1 MRPGL
6 RINRLR
12 VEHLEDRTT
21 PAFTPIGRVAIPGF
35 NSAWN
40 FATGPQLDAA
50 PVAADINGNGT
61 DEIIVPGGDKNVHA
75 FTVTEGANNT
85 VTLSLLRSFTNP
97 GTGEIRTTPVVT
109 DVPGV
114 GRVIFAA
121 GTDGKVF
128 GWNATTGQLLPGW
141 PQSVQ
146 PPASVGSLVD
156 ANNDVYG
163 GVAAGD
169 LDGDGV
175 PEVVITSRNHEVTA
189 FRMNGSVMWRFNAD
203 DTVFTTPLIAD
214 IDRDGLPDVIVGG
227 DASQNAFFD
236 AGGNII
242 ALSNTGQ
249 RKWVHHTTQV
259 VQSSPIAADINGD
272 GTLEIFAGTGL
283 NFAGT
288 GNFVYGLDS
297 NGNDLPGWP
306 FQIAAP
312 QTDVS
317 DGSIASPVAA
327 DVNGDGRPDII
338 IGDRTGNIHV
348 ISGAGTGE
356 IRSISAFPGENLFA
370 SPVIADTNGDGVQ
383 DIIQTSG
390 VIMRAYST
398 STGDA
403 VGVTVDD
410 GSSNT
415 NGPGNARLVS
425 SPVVGRFRPAG
436 GFQVAYYSNAS
447 DANGLRSPSELRVF
461 DMTPTTATP
470 AWPQQRRNAQ
480 NNAIDR
486 NDDLNIATI
495 DNLFRVALNRGA
507 TPTEGATYRAA
518 FDSAQSITQPA
529 FQILTSTE
537 ARNLQITG
545 YFTTYLGRSPS
556 QQDLSDYRAIFAQP
570 RSDAFVQANVIG
582 SQEGFNRGGGTNQGW
597 VTFLYQRVLGRTP
610 SGGEDQYWVSGL
622 NSGAFNRP
630 DVAYGFLLSKEYS
643 QAIVRN
649 LYRLYGFGTPS
660 ADSLQTAG
668 YVLRAPDRNFNR
680 NTEERATALLLASRG
695 DFTATERNGS
705 YLRAL
710 YQDVLGRS
718 ISAGELINWMTVIED
733 QRAPL
738 SVVASAVIR
747 SGEANDRLVAS
758 WFATYLRRA
767 STAGERA
774 GYVSQLNT
782 GTRRQDVLAQI
793 LGSTEY
799 YASQGGSDPNTYITA
814 VFTDLAGAA
823 NQPSQTAR
831 NYYLGMP
838 VQQLRSQLP
847 RDVQAQ
853 VGAAAFTLVR
863 GMYFA
868 ALRRFPETPSDY
880 SAVRTAGGSPPYYD
894 ATGAVNALLNGGDP
908 ADIQILIF
916 SSLEYQNVAL
926 GKGFWL
932 GDRFKLQ

>member
-1 MRPGL
+1 MRRSPI
-6 RINRLR
+6 RPRRLGI
-12 VEHLEDRTT
+12 ENLEDRST
-21 PAFTPIGRVAIPGF
+21 PAITPLASLGVPGA
-35 NSAWN
+35 NSAWD
-40 FATGPQLDAA
+40 FGTGQQLNAA
-50 PVAADINGNGT
+50 PIAADLDGNGSE
-61 DEIIVPGGDKNVHA
+61 EIIAPGGDKNVHA
-75 FTVTEGANNT
+75 FTVTANNT
-85 VTLSLLRSFTNP
+85 LALLRTFVNP
-97 GTGEIRTTPVVT
+97 GTGEIRTTPVVA
-109 DVPGV
+109 DVPGT

-121 GTDGKVF
+121 GLDGKVF
-128 GWNATTGQLLPGW
+128 GWNAATGQLLPGW
-141 PQSVQ
+141 PQSVH
-146 PPASVGSLVD
+146 PNPVESLLDPVSD
-156 ANNDVYG
+156 NIYG

-175 PEVVITSRNHEVTA
+175 PEIVVSSRNHELTA
-189 FRMNGSVMWRFNAD
+189 FRMNGSLMWRFNAD
-203 DTVFTTPLIAD
+203 DTLFGVPLIAD
-214 IDRDGLPDVIVGG
+214 IDADGLPDVVIGG
-227 DASQNAFFD
+227 DASQNDFFN
-236 AGGNII
+236 AGGNVI

-249 RKWVHHTTQV
+249 RKWVRSTAQV

-272 GTLEIFAGTGL
+272 GKLEIFVGTGL

-288 GNFVYGLDS
+288 GNFIYGFDS
-297 NGNDLPGWP
+297 SGNTLAGWP

-312 QTDVS
+312 QAGVN

-338 IGDRTGNIHV
+338 VGDRTGAIHV
-348 ISGAGTGE
+348 ISGAGTGQ
-356 IRSISAFPGENLFA
+356 IRQIQAFDGENLFT
-370 SPVIADTNGDGVQ
+370 SPLVADTNGDGVQ
-383 DIIQTSG
+383 DIIQLSG
-390 VIMRAYST
+390 AVLKAFSS
-398 STGDA
+398 STGA
-403 VGVTVDD
+403 QVGSAVDD
-410 GSSNT
+410 GDANT
-415 NGPGNARLVS
+415 NGAGNVRLVS
-425 SPVVGRFRPAG
+425 TPVVGRFKPGG
-436 GFQVAYYSNAS
+436 GFQLAYYSNAS
-447 DANGLRSPSELRVF
+447 ANGTLRSPSEVRVF
-461 DMTPTTATP
+461 DLTPTTVVP
-470 AWPQQRRNAQ
+470 AWPAQRRNAQ

-486 NDDLNIATI
+486 NDDLSIQYI

-507 TPTEGATYRAA
+507 SAAEGAA
-518 FDSAQSITQPA
+518 FRGYFDASQTITQPA
-529 FQILTSTE
+529 QQILTGDE

-545 YFTTYLGRSPS
+545 YFNAYLGRGPS
-556 QQDLSDYRAIFAQP
+556 ANDLATYRGIFAQP